1 MPLHPAFQAFV
12 DATAGAAPQ
21 PEDPAERV
29 AALRATVEG
38 FGALGAGEPPALASV
53 ADHTVDGPHGPI
65 PVRIYTPTAP
75 SGVGIVYLH
84 GGGWVSGSV
93 NAWDGLCRRLAAT
106 ANAVV
111 ASVDYHLAP
120 EHPFPG
126 PLDDCHAALAWFV
139 DRAGD
144 FGVDPARVAIAGDSA
159 GGNLSAAV
167 ALVARDRGPDL
178 VAQVLVYPVT
188 DAACDT
194 PSMAANGEG
203 YLLTAA
209 AMRDMWAMY
218 LGGWARDVAP
228 GDADPL
234 AAVLR
239 HPDLAGLPPALVMT
253 AEFDPLRD
261 EGEAYA
267 ARLAEAGV
275 PTTVRRFDGMI
286 HGFFGM
292 YEIVGESGE
301 AIALAADF
309 VNDRA
314 R

>member
-1 MPLHPAFQAFV
+1 MPLNPAFQAFV

-21 PEDPAERV
+21 PTDPVERV
-29 AALRATVEG
+29 TALRATVEG

-53 ADHTVDGPHGPI
+53 ADHVVAGPHGPV
-65 PVRIYTPTAP
+65 PVRVYTPERP

-93 NAWDGLCRRLAAT
+93 NAWDALCRRLAA
-106 ANAVV
+106 AAGAVV

-120 EHPFPG
+120 EHPFPA
-126 PLDDCHAALAWFV
+126 PLDDAQAALEWFV
-139 DRAGD
+139 ERAAGL
-144 FGVDPARVAIAGDSA
+144 GVDPTRVAIAGDSA

-167 ALVARDRGPDL
+167 ALVARDRGPRL
-178 VAQVLVYPVT
+178 AAQVLVYPVT
-188 DAACDT
+188 DAACAT
-194 PSMAANGEG
+194 TSMADNGTG

-209 AMRDMWAMY
+209 AMREMWAWY
-218 LGGWARDVAP
+218 LGGWDQGVAP
-228 GDADPL
+228 EAADPL

-239 HPDLAGLPPALVMT
+239 AADLSGLPPALVMT

-275 PTTVRRFDGMI
+275 PTTLRRFDGMI

-292 YEIVGESGE
+292 YDIVAESGE
-301 AIALAADF
+301 AITLAADF
-309 VNDRA
+309 VNSP
-314 R
+314 